1 MKITCLLTSFNR
13 PNLIRQALKSVESQV
28 HSDYQLIVLDESTV
42 FDVRQV
48 VSEFKF
54 PEVEVHQFQVL
65 DVQRKTQNR
74 LSINLNFGI
83 RRAKGEVICYL
94 CDDDFLYPNWLGDI
108 SAFFT
113 RFQGYSVVFG
123 KLRYTNS
130 MEMKY
135 PETGFVRFFNERVV
149 VPGGKLDHN
158 QVAHRNFGQQYLWP
172 EDAGYLN
179 APDGT
184 FFNLVAK
191 DHVFHPLDAFAAV
204 KRSHAK
210 CLQFTLNEVLS
221 GTGLGIR
228 EPT

>member
-1 MKITCLLTSFNR
+1 MKISCLLASFNR
-13 PNLIRQALKSVESQV
+13 PNLIRQALKSVQSQT
-28 HSDYQLIVLDESTV
+28 HLDYQLIVLDESTV

-48 VSEFKF
+48 VSEFQF
-54 PEVEVHQFQVL
+54 PDVEVHHFQVSNA
-65 DVQRKTQNR
+65 QRRTQNR
-74 LSINLNFGI
+74 LGINLNFGL
-83 RRAKGEVICYL
+83 RRATGSIISYL
-94 CDDDFLYPNWLGDI
+94 CDDDFLYPNWFADV

-113 RFQGYSVVFG
+113 RFEAYSVVFG
-123 KLRYTNS
+123 KLRYTDS
-130 MEMKY
+130 LEMRF
-135 PETGFVRFFNERVV
+135 PEAGFIRFFKERVS

-158 QVAHRNFGQQYLWP
+158 QVAHRNFGQRYLWP

-191 DHVFHPLDAFAAV
+191 DHEFHPVDSFAAV

-221 GTGLGIR
+221 GVELGMR